1 MADRMRQ
8 RRAISVSSDAGIWT
22 PAQLLALVLGVVFL
36 VLGGVALLR
45 GGVGNTLFEPTV
57 SVAGLGYTPLLAII
71 EIIFGLLLLAVGAF
85 PGAADAVVFLG
96 VLELT
101 FGLIIVI
108 EPNAFRASLGA
119 GRGHGWFYVI
129 TGGLAAL
136 VSLFLPAVYRWRT
149 TSVRTH
155 EPPPAGDNSVDR
167 TRRLE

>member
-1 MADRMRQ
+1 MADGIRE
-8 RRAISVSSDAGIWT
+8 RRGFRVSADGAIWT

-45 GGVGNTLFEPTV
+45 GGVGDTLFEPQV
-57 SVAGLGYTPLLAII
+57 SVAGFGYTPLLAII
-71 EIIFGLLLLAVGAF
+71 EIIFGLLLLSVGAF

-108 EPNAFRASLGA
+108 EPEAFRASLGA
-119 GRGHGWFYVI
+119 GRPHGWFYVI

-136 VSLFLPAVYRWRT
+136 VSLILPTVYRWRST
-149 TSVRTH
+149 TVHAH
-155 EPPPAGDNSVDR
+155 EPGPAAGGSADR

>member
-1 MADRMRQ
+1 MAGRMRE
-8 RRAISVSSDAGIWT
+8 RRAIVSSDGGMWT

-45 GGVGNTLFEPTV
+45 GGVGETLFEPTV
-57 SVAGLGYTPLLAII
+57 SVAGFGYTPLLAII
-71 EIIFGLLLLAVGAF
+71 EIIFGLLLLSVGAF

-108 EPNAFRASLGA
+108 EPNAFQASLGA
-119 GRGHGWFYVI
+119 GRSHGWFYVI

-136 VSLFLPAVYRWRT
+136 VSLVMPAVYRWRS
-149 TSVRTH
+149 TSVRTD
-155 EPPPAGDNSVDR
+155 ERPPAADDSAHH